1 MMGGAASSSQVSPAL
16 PSTPGAP
23 ADDSG
28 SVLPPTPGSMRD
40 VRRSSMTSSSTAPL
54 LRTAPGSAT
63 KNKAHLTSIPGSPD
77 KTPTA
82 EAQASDDVTGFTARR
97 NLTAM
102 FVEGQCILVETF
114 KRWQTYANC
123 VCRSRQAGRKYPPQ
137 LSKPTKKLVRGQE
150 STGRRRSNVEPVATP
165 NTR

>member
-1 MMGGAASSSQVSPAL
+1 MLSDLMMGGAASSSQVSPAL
-16 PSTPGAP
+16 PSPPGAP

-102 FVEGQCILVETF
+102 FVEGQCILVEAF
-114 KRWQTYANC
+114 KR
-123 VCRSRQAGRKYPPQ
+123 
-137 LSKPTKKLVRGQE
+137 
-150 STGRRRSNVEPVATP
+150 
-165 NTR
+165 